1 MTLPE
6 MSWQII
12 YGRLAW
18 AIVAV
23 TLICAL
29 WPARWQPGRNVLGG
43 LLLGAVVLAALPG
56 QASLAYWLGLAVQW
70 PSGLLAGLCVVKLVL
85 AWQGKS
91 DVQVM
96 TPLLALPLAL
106 AGIVLYLD
114 AMGLISLGLYYRGF
128 GPLAAPLAGLVIAA
142 ACALATLR
150 GKARPQALAVL
161 IAVVLFAV
169 PRLPS
174 GNLWDALLDP
184 LLWGWALFALVRQ
197 GWRRLLARPQ
207 VPLDSPVV
215 NR

>member
-6 MSWQII
+6 LSWQII

-23 TLICAL
+23 TLVSAL
-29 WPARWQPGRNVLGG
+29 WPARLQLSRGTLGALLLGG
-43 LLLGAVVLAALPG
+43 LLLAVLPG
-56 QASLAYWLGLAVQW
+56 SASLAYWLGLAIQW
-70 PSGLLAGLCVVKLVL
+70 PSGLLAGLCMVKLVL
-85 AWQGKS
+85 AWQGKR

-96 TPLLALPLAL
+96 TVPLALPLAA
-106 AGIVLYLD
+106 AGTVLYLD

-128 GPLAAPLAGLVIAA
+128 GPLNAPLTGLVIAA
-142 ACALATLR
+142 ACALAAMR
-150 GKARPQALAVL
+150 GVARPQALAAL
-161 IAVVLFAV
+161 IAIVLFAV

-184 LLWGWALFALVRQ
+184 LLWGWALFALARH
-197 GWRRLLARPQ
+197 GWRRVWARPT
-207 VPLDSPVV
+207 VPLDGALV

>member
-6 MSWQII
+6 MTWQIL

-29 WPARWQPGRNVLGG
+29 WPARWQLGRHMFAG
-43 LLLGAVVLAALPG
+43 LLLGGAALAALPG

-70 PSGLLAGLCVVKLVL
+70 PSGLLAGLCVVKLVF
-85 AWQGKS
+85 AGQDKR

-106 AGIVLYLD
+106 AGGVLYLD

-142 ACALATLR
+142 ACALAAMR

-161 IAVVLFAV
+161 IAVALFALL
-169 PRLPS
+169 RLPS

-207 VPLDSPVV
+207 APLGGTVV

>member
-6 MSWQII
+6 MTWQII

-23 TLICAL
+23 TLIAAL
-29 WPARWQPGRNVLGG
+29 WPARWQLGRKMTGA
-43 LLLGAVVLAALPG
+43 LLLGGVALAVLPG

-70 PSGLLAGLCVVKLVL
+70 PSGLLTGLCVVKLVL
-85 AWQGKS
+85 AWQGKR
-91 DVQVM
+91 DLHVM
-96 TPLLALPLAL
+96 TPMLALPLAV
-106 AGIVLYLD
+106 AGCILYLD
-114 AMGLISLGLYYRGF
+114 AMGLVSLGLYYRGF
-128 GPLAAPLAGLVIAA
+128 GPLAAPLAGLIIAA
-142 ACALATLR
+142 ACALAAMR
-150 GKARPQALAVL
+150 GKAQAQALALL

-169 PRLPS
+169 LRLPS

-184 LLWGWALFALVRQ
+184 LVWGWALFALLRQ

-207 VPLDSPVV
+207 APLDGAVV

>member
-6 MSWQII
+6 LSWQII

-23 TLICAL
+23 TLVSAL
-29 WPARWQPGRNVLGG
+29 WPARWQLSRGTLGALLLGG
-43 LLLGAVVLAALPG
+43 LVLAVLPG
-56 QASLAYWLGLAVQW
+56 PASLAYWLGLAVQW
-70 PSGLLAGLCVVKLVL
+70 PSGLLAGLCLVKLVL
-85 AWQGKS
+85 AWQGQR

-96 TPLLALPLAL
+96 TAPLALPLA
-106 AGIVLYLD
+106 AVGTVLYLD
-114 AMGLISLGLYYRGF
+114 AMGLTSLGLYYRGF
-128 GPLAAPLAGLVIAA
+128 GPLTAPLAGLVIAA
-142 ACALATLR
+142 ACALAAMR
-150 GKARPQALAVL
+150 GVARPQALAAL
-161 IAVVLFAV
+161 IAIVLFAV

-197 GWRRLLARPQ
+197 GWRRVRARPN
-207 VPLDSPVV
+207 VPLDGALI